1 MVPMVKVPPTTLSTL
16 QVAPLAEELNCCVC
30 VLITTAARAGD
41 TVTAALAQGD
51 AQIMTQPTV
60 KKRELNLETLRIPAS
75 PKKTVPRTE
84 NVCAALLSLL
94 ST

>member
-1 MVPMVKVPPTTLSTL
+1 
-16 QVAPLAEELNCCVC
+16 
-30 VLITTAARAGD
+30 
-41 TVTAALAQGD
+41 VTAALAQGD

-84 NVCAALLSLL
+84 NVYAALLSLL

>member
-1 MVPMVKVPPTTLSTL
+1 
-16 QVAPLAEELNCCVC
+16 